1 MHTICTPYAI
11 PVKPG
16 QFHKKN
22 GSQNCPKRLKIF
34 YFCPKSPLFEL
45 FELFD
50 LKIYQIMIN
59 YKTEKKFKKNSEIF
73 REIVQRLCYSVL
85 SHCSN
90 VYYFLTLF
98 AP

>member
-1 MHTICTPYAI
+1 
-11 PVKPG
+11 
-16 QFHKKN
+16 
-22 GSQNCPKRLKIF
+22 
-34 YFCPKSPLFEL
+34 
-45 FELFD
+45 
-50 LKIYQIMIN
+50 MIN